1 MLTRNSEAMAALSG
15 LVKLVASRYCRAFS
29 MRQIIL
35 LAGLIRCWMRTL
47 EALMPFKEQASD
59 TDHIGQNSKAA
70 KPGGNQKQSPVN
82 LLVMYAC

>member
-1 MLTRNSEAMAALSG
+1 
-15 LVKLVASRYCRAFS
+15 
-29 MRQIIL
+29 
-35 LAGLIRCWMRTL
+35 
-47 EALMPFKEQASD
+47 MPFKEQASD